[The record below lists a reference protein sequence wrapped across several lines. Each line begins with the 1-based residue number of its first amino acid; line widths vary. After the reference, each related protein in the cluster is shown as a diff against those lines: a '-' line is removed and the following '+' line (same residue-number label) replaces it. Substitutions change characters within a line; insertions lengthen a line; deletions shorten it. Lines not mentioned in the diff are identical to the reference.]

1 MNKERVKNLVLVF
14 LIAANFILGSR
25 ILFEKKLWPSG
36 YNFFSNVD
44 NFEISSILRGIKN
57 HFTDSKVY
65 KSRLLSPEKILINTG
80 DQTTRL
86 SLTPSDPEFNEI
98 LEEAYQVL
106 QKAFSDSSSITISIS
121 REEFYSAL
129 GSSSIYLEYAADYTP
144 SLFARLIGTTP
155 DAPINISDGFSQVAI
170 SYSPRTSV
178 YFTDS
183 DNNEFYKVNVN
194 KSSENLVIKIG
205 ECVEERQGE
214 HPVINYSFD
223 LKFDQPFGT
232 QKTTINP
239 LVQIY
244 STPEVYPVVIAKNPI
259 QNSDGYVN
267 EDIVNGIL
275 KVFDINP
282 NTMSRYT
289 VAGGTTVFVENNA
302 TLKIDKYGYLE
313 YEATV
318 NSAEQKDE
326 YSAISEVSELADGVN
341 KVIRNENAMTL
352 TMVPSSTNNIVALDY
367 VADGL
372 RVKIN
377 SELMQSGVEAVIENG
392 MLKSYRQIIRC
403 YDVTGKTSQPMEFL
417 TALDTAILEYSK
429 SMNEIYID
437 KMYVGYEDNMIDEEK
452 SALWI
457 VDVDN
462 VIIGE

>member
-14 LIAANFILGSR
+14 LIAMNFILGSR
-25 ILFEKKLWPSG
+25 ILFERKLWPSG
-36 YNFFSNVD
+36 YNFFSNAD

-57 HFTDSKVY
+57 HFTGSKIY

-86 SLTPSDPEFNEI
+86 SLNPRDAEFNEI
-98 LEEAYQVL
+98 LEESYQVL
-106 QKAFSDSSSITISIS
+106 QKAFSDSTSITGTIS

-129 GSSSIYLEYAADYTP
+129 GSSSIYLEYAADYSP
-144 SLFARLIGTTP
+144 SLFARLIGTTL
-155 DAPINISDGFSQVAI
+155 DAPINIPDGFSQVAI

-183 DNNEFYKVNVN
+183 DNNEFFKVNVN

-205 ECVEERQGE
+205 ECVEKRQGE

-223 LKFDQPFGT
+223 LKFDQPFGI

-239 LVQIY
+239 LVQVY
-244 STPEVYPVVIAKNPI
+244 STPEVYPVVTAKNPI
-259 QNSDGYVN
+259 QNSDGHVN
-267 EDIVNGIL
+267 EDIVNNIL

-302 TLKIDKYGYLE
+302 TLKIDKNGYLE
-313 YEATV
+313 YKTTV
-318 NSAEQKDE
+318 NTIDPKDE

-341 KVIRNENAMTL
+341 KAIRNENAMTL
-352 TMVPSSTNNIVALDY
+352 SLVPTPTNGTVALDY
-367 VADGL
+367 VAGGL

-377 SELMQSGVEAVIENG
+377 SDIMSSGVEAVVENG
-392 MLKSYRQIIRC
+392 TLKSYRQIIRY

-417 TALDTAILEYSK
+417 TALDTAISEYSK

-437 KMYVGYEDNMIDEEK
+437 KMYVGYEDNMIDGEK
-452 SALWI
+452 NALWI

-462 VIIGE
+462 IIIGE